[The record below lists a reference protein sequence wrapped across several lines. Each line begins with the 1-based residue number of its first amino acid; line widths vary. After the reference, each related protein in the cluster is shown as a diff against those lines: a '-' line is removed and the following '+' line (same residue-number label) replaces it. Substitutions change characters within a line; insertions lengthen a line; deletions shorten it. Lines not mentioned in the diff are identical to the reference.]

1 MKTTQQ
7 LTNGK
12 IAPFIQTL
20 PSRLLALRKAHG
32 LTQKE
37 TGELMGVSS
46 FAVCQWE
53 NGGIPNSPNRQRLYE
68 LFEEYEV
75 QEGEA
80 KPKAEAPKFV
90 DPDGPEEFVVPRG
103 QGLLPLR
110 FQGKQLG
117 AGHGHLSDGDFISMW
132 RTVGGNL
139 VWQTTETVEHGVDAD
154 FFHWVETYAGDGG
167 IRAEVLDWAA
177 AWGIKLYEDIA

>member
-7 LTNGK
+7 TNGK
-12 IAPFIQTL
+12 LAFSAAEL
-20 PSRLLALRKAHG
+20 PMRLMALRKHHG
-32 LTQKE
+32 FTQKE

-53 NGGIPNSPNRQRLYE
+53 NGGTPNSPNRQRLQK
-68 LFEEYEV
+68 FFDEYE
-75 QEGEA
+75 
-80 KPKAEAPKFV
+80 PKDVAEPPQFV

-117 AGHGHLSDGDFISMW
+117 AGHGHLGDGDFISMW

-154 FFHWVETYAGDGG
+154 FFHWVQTYATRDNG
-167 IRAEVLDWAA
+167 IREELLDWAA
-177 AWGIKLYEDIA
+177 AWGVTLYEDIA